1 MLQRVITATGQALIW
16 GEAGGAVDRL
26 ADAYACYEQMLG
38 PGERRFKHGFGG
50 NGATEYAEFKAAG
63 KEGFNK
69 WIACMNPP
77 AETFVPSF
85 RSFLDSTYASATLA
99 LGYSRWGIKEVQSRI
114 EAAHFLRLLY
124 PDAKFIFLVRHPFS
138 CLTSIKQRNWL
149 DRPED
154 QQALEHYGR
163 HWLRLASEF
172 RQSGFGQLVKYED
185 LVLSP
190 QCRRNLARI
199 SEFPGSLFASRK
211 SIAPT
216 GRAIMIRRSASGKS
230 GDCRV
235 SSARKCAATAMKS
248 DLFSLPVSVGEQCID
263 TPAIS
268 VVMPNYN
275 GARLIL
281 RSIDSVLLQ
290 TFQDLELI
298 IIDDG
303 SKDESVALVNGL
315 SDKRVRLIQ
324 QLHEGVCSAHNRGIQ
339 SARGT
344 FIAFLDSDDTWAPPF
359 LERLHQAIL
368 ECRMRQ

>member
-190 QCRRNLARI
+190 AVQEELGAYIGISGLAVCFKEVNRADWKSNHDQALSFWEKRRLSRI
-199 SEFPGSLFASRK
+199 VGQE
-211 SIAPT
+211 
-216 GRAIMIRRSASGKS
+216 MRRHGY
-230 GDCRV
+230 
-235 SSARKCAATAMKS
+235 
-248 DLFSLPVSVGEQCID
+248 E
-263 TPAIS
+263 
-268 VVMPNYN
+268 
-275 GARLIL
+275 
-281 RSIDSVLLQ
+281 
-290 TFQDLELI
+290 
-298 IIDDG
+298 
-303 SKDESVALVNGL
+303 
-315 SDKRVRLIQ
+315 
-324 QLHEGVCSAHNRGIQ
+324 
-339 SARGT
+339 
-344 FIAFLDSDDTWAPPF
+344 
-359 LERLHQAIL
+359 
-368 ECRMRQ
+368 